1 MMTDQ
6 EEIRKLVND
15 QRDIMRL
22 VTAITKDYKIVD
34 YSLKLY
40 NEDCTFSTETKWIN
54 GEMEY
59 QLTKKEGKKM
69 EKINNVI

>member
-15 QRDIMRL
+15 QREIMRL

-40 NEDCTFSTETKWIN
+40 SEDRTFSTETKWIN